1 MRNAI
6 FRDKNGVLVRV
17 QRTAS
22 GYLIT
27 YPDGR
32 TLTISSRGPGIRIRA

>member
-1 MRNAI
+1 MRNTI
-6 FRDKNGVLVRV
+6 FRDKNGALVRV

-32 TLTISSRGPGIRIRA
+32 TLAISSRGLNIRIRA